1 MIDVAIVGAGF
12 AGLGAAVRLR
22 EAGVSNLVIF
32 ERANDLGGT
41 WRDNVYPGCRCDVAS
56 NLYSFSF
63 APNPDWSNT
72 YSYQPEIWRY
82 LRDVAAANDLNDLIR
97 YGHAVTDVAFDES
110 TSLWRLTTS
119 QGPVLARAVVL
130 AVGAL
135 AEPRRPDIAG
145 LDSFTGP
152 VLHTASWDAAV
163 EFCGRRVGV
172 IGTGASAIQV
182 VPHLAATAKRLSI
195 FQRTP
200 PWILPHE
207 GHRVPARTRWLY
219 RHLPGRQRLARL
231 TYYLRR
237 ELLVLGFVKNP
248 QRMSVGER
256 QALDFLADQIPDPH
270 LRARLTPTYR
280 MGCKRVLLSND
291 YYPALRRD
299 SVALITEPIERVVPE
314 GIRSTDGAVH
324 PLDVLV
330 LATGFRVTDHPMGAL
345 VRGRAG
351 ATVGEALSGDLAHYL
366 GTSFPGFP
374 NLYMLAGPNTGLG
387 HSSIIYMIESQLNYV
402 VDAISTAL
410 TRRLLVEPTALAAR
424 HWTARVRDQ
433 LPSTIWATGCSSW
446 YLTESGLNTTIWP
459 DFTFRFRRA
468 TRGFRLR
475 DHRLTPAGQG
485 SVER

>member
-82 LRDVAAANDLNDLIR
+82 LRDVAAANDLDALIR

-119 QGPVLARAVVL
+119 RGPVLARAVVL

-145 LDSFTGP
+145 LESFAGP

-163 EFCGRRVGV
+163 EFGGRRVGV

-219 RHLPGRQRLARL
+219 RHLPGPQRLARL
-231 TYYLRR
+231 RYYLRR

-256 QALDFLADQIPDPH
+256 QALEFLADQIPDPH

-299 SVALITEPIERVVPE
+299 SVAVITEPIERVVPE
-314 GIRSTDGAVH
+314 GIRTSDGAVH

-402 VDAISTAL
+402 VDAISIAL

-424 HWTARVRDQ
+424 HWTARLRDQ
-433 LPSTIWATGCSSW
+433 LSSTIWATGCSSW